1 MAWAG
6 SKLWG
11 VLKLL
16 RHGAGAMVR
25 LGVLCVER
33 GFCTDDE
40 IRRHNETRAAAGLPS
55 IEEEAAIEED
65 IARQNNKAQRPAKN
79 PHVVRRGGK
88 LL

>member
-6 SKLWG
+6 SRLWV

-16 RHGAGAMVR
+16 KSGAGAMVR
-25 LGVLCVER
+25 LGVLCVKR

-40 IRRHNETRAAAGLPS
+40 IRGHNETRAAAGLPS
-55 IEEEAAIEED
+55 IEEEVAMEEEL
-65 IARQNNKAQRPAKN
+65 AKEMNKAQRPAKN